1 MSVAASVVIP
11 AEPAEV
17 WRAWSDMEAWPEW
30 NPVYLQVSLDGA
42 LAIDTRVEMQ
52 MRHPRGRA
60 YWTRPWLTEVVPER
74 ELSWT
79 AKGMG
84 LRARTLTTL
93 EEVPSGTKLRIRGET
108 TGVMAF
114 AYRIAM
120 TRKVQAK
127 QFLDT
132 LNAFADTMRP

>member
-1 MSVAASVVIP
+1 VSAAASVVIP

-17 WRAWSDMEAWPEW
+17 WRIWSDMEAWPEW
-30 NPVYLQVSLDGA
+30 NPVYLKVDLDGE
-42 LAIDTRVEMQ
+42 LSPGTRVEMQ

-60 YWTRPWLTEVVPER
+60 FFTRPWLTDVVPER
-74 ELSWT
+74 ELSWM

-93 EEVPSGTKLRIRGET
+93 EEVPSGTKLRLDAQTI
-108 TGVMAF
+108 GVMAF

-120 TRKVQAK
+120 TRKVQAHL
-127 QFLDT
+127 FLDT
-132 LNAFADTMRP
+132 LNAFADKMRE